1 MSNMFTTKRTITANK
16 DIAPRFAKNFV
27 AKITH
32 IKSNVYFIMENREI
46 NAKSILGII
55 SINIMNGD
63 RFDVCIDS
71 SISQECAENDMDKV
85 IELLMGD

>member
-1 MSNMFTTKRTITANK
+1 MFTAKRTITANK
-16 DIAPRFAKNFV
+16 DIASRFAKNFV

-32 IKSNVYFIMENREI
+32 IKSNVYFIMGNREI

-63 RFDVCIDS
+63 KFDICIDS
-71 SISQECAENDMDKV
+71 SVSQECAENDMDKV

>member
-1 MSNMFTTKRTITANK
+1 MPSQSLAF
-16 DIAPRFAKNFV
+16 
-27 AKITH
+27 
-32 IKSNVYFIMENREI
+32 
-46 NAKSILGII
+46 I

-63 RFDVCIDS
+63 KFDICIDS

>member
-1 MSNMFTTKRTITANK
+1 MFTAKKTITANK

-27 AKITH
+27 AEITH
-32 IKSNVYFIMENREI
+32 LKSNVYFIMENREI

-71 SISQECAENDMDKV
+71 SVSQECAENDMDKA
-85 IELLMGD
+85 IKLLMGD

>member
-1 MSNMFTTKRTITANK
+1 MFTAKRTITANK
-16 DIAPRFAKNFV
+16 DITPRFTKNFV
-27 AKITH
+27 AKVTH
-32 IKSNVYFIMENREI
+32 IKSNVYFIMGNREI

-63 RFDVCIDS
+63 RFDVCIDNPV
-71 SISQECAENDMDKV
+71 SQECAENDMDKV

>member
-32 IKSNVYFIMENREI
+32 FKSNVYFYNG
-46 NAKSILGII
+46 KS
-55 SINIMNGD
+55 
-63 RFDVCIDS
+63 
-71 SISQECAENDMDKV
+71 
-85 IELLMGD
+85 

>member
-1 MSNMFTTKRTITANK
+1 MFTTKKTIIANK
-16 DIAPRFAKNFV
+16 DITPRFIKNFV

-32 IKSNVYFIMENREI
+32 IKSNVYFIMGNREI

-63 RFDVCIDS
+63 KFDICIDS
-71 SISQECAENDMDKV
+71 SVSQECAENDMDKV